1 MEHSRS
7 GFFDCATRI
16 ILVSLFAGAS
26 AATVRAQTDA
36 PPDPSSPPDAG
47 LLCVTLNTITNGEIL
62 NGHEMRFELRDG
74 TKLLAT
80 LVRDCPQ
87 LMFHDRFSYQA
98 VAGRLCAGEGHI
110 VARSGEACMISS
122 FSLAPAP
129 TEPPDNRSSESQ

>member
-1 MEHSRS
+1 MRYSRS
-7 GFFDCATRI
+7 GFFDCTTRI
-16 ILVSLFAGAS
+16 MLVSLFVGAT
-26 AATVRAQTDA
+26 AAPVRAQTDA
-36 PPDPSSPPDAG
+36 PLDPSSPPGAG

-74 TKLLAT
+74 TKMLAT
-80 LVRDCPQ
+80 LARDCPQ

-98 VAGRLCAGEGHI
+98 VAGRLCAGEGRI

-129 TEPPDNRSSESQ
+129 TEPLDNHSSESQ

>member
-7 GFFDCATRI
+7 GFFDCVTRI
-16 ILVSLFAGAS
+16 MLVSLFAGAS
-26 AATVRAQTDA
+26 AATARAQTDA
-36 PPDPSSPPDAG
+36 PPVPDG
-47 LLCVTLNTITNGEIL
+47 QPGTELLCITLNTITNGEIL

-80 LVRDCPQ
+80 LGRDCPQ

-110 VARSGEACMISS
+110 VARSGEACMISA
-122 FSLAPAP
+122 FTLAPAP
-129 TEPPDNRSSESQ
+129 TEPPDNHSSESQ